1 MVAGRIALFML
12 VTGATSAAAWETS
25 APGSWVGLEV
35 EVGGRTAPLYTSAG
49 GNKYYVEAR
58 KGRDYALRLVNR
70 RGERVAVELT
80 VDGLNVISGE
90 RNKPGADRMYVL
102 GPYESTEIRGWRTS
116 LEEVRQF
123 TFVDEQASYA
133 TRAGKA
139 NGKMGWIEMAVYRER
154 DRPQPYIEKRH
165 TRPYNGAE
173 EPSAPA
179 WEGESDTQRS
189 RETAEELA
197 ESARD
202 EAASSAKARR
212 GAGAAPAPSFPGTG
226 WGDRM
231 QDSVRLVEFNAERTP
246 IETLTVRYEYRSA
259 LYALGVLPNP
269 RSRLDQRER
278 GEYGFAQPPR
288 W

>member
-1 MVAGRIALFML
+1 MVAGRIALFVL
-12 VTGATSAAAWETS
+12 VTGATTAAAREAA

-35 EVGGRTAPLYTSAG
+35 EVGGRTSPLYASADG
-49 GNKYYVEAR
+49 TRFYVEAR
-58 KGRDYALRLVNR
+58 KGRDYELRLVNR
-70 RGERVAVELT
+70 TGERVAVELT

-102 GPYESTEIRGWRTS
+102 GPYESSEIRGWRTS
-116 LEEVRQF
+116 LDEVRRF

-154 DRPQPYIEKRH
+154 HRPRRHMEDRRW
-165 TRPYNGAE
+165 RPFDDGAGAPAAEGEADAQEPGE
-173 EPSAPA
+173 EPHAKS
-179 WEGESDTQRS
+179 GSS
-189 RETAEELA
+189 G
-197 ESARD
+197 SRD
-202 EAASSAKARR
+202 EAAPSARAQGRDR
-212 GAGAAPAPSFPGTG
+212 APAAPRSYPGTG

-231 QDSVRLVEFNAERTP
+231 EDSVRLVDFEAEATP
-246 IETLTVRYEYRSA
+246 IQTLTVRYEYRSA
-259 LYALGVLPNP
+259 LYALGVLPS